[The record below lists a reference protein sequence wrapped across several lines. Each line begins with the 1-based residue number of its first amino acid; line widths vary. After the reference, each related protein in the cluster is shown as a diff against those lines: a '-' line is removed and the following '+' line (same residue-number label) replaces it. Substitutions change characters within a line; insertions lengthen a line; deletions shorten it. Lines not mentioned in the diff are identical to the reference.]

1 VVSDYFGFAVL
12 GLLGLLASLP
22 IVVMALT
29 LRESSPG
36 LYRHVP
42 EA

>member
-1 VVSDYFGFAVL
+1 MSEFWGFPFL

-22 IVVMALT
+22 IVAMALA

-36 LYRHVP
+36 RYRHLV
-42 EA
+42 ET